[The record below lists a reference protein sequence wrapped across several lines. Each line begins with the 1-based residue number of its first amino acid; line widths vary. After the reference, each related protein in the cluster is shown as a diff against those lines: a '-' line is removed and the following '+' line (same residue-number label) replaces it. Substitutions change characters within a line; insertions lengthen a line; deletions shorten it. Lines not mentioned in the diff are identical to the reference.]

1 MLFYL
6 IPSRVSR
13 GYIYL
18 CLCCRGGMKENAKIQ
33 TINGNMQTIIK
44 QKSQK
49 KTVVYQKRSQTRQ
62 TVLRNSFQ
70 MKLF

>member
-1 MLFYL
+1 MVENEKK
-6 IPSRVSR
+6 IEQSI
-13 GYIYL
+13 GI
-18 CLCCRGGMKENAKIQ
+18 MKENAKIQ

-49 KTVVYQKRSQTRQ
+49 KTVVYQKRSQARQ

>member
-1 MLFYL
+1 
-6 IPSRVSR
+6 
-13 GYIYL
+13 
-18 CLCCRGGMKENAKIQ
+18 MKENAKIK

-49 KTVVYQKRSQTRQ
+49 KTVVYQKRSQARQ
-62 TVLRNSFQ
+62 TVLKNSFQ